1 MYIDSHA
8 HLYAP
13 EYSDDFDL
21 VLERA
26 RAAGIEAIV
35 VPGTTIETSRM
46 AVELAERHEEIY
58 ACVGYHPHDAHTA
71 TPEAMAEVAALAD
84 HPKVVAIGEIGCDY
98 HYDFCPRDTQMK
110 VFRAQLEL
118 AVDKDLPVVV
128 HTRKSIPE
136 AMALVEETVTRHP
149 MWRTSHAN
157 AHSHMAPPRGVFHCF
172 TGDAIQ
178 AWHLLEA
185 GISVSYPGIVTFKN
199 SPVLGTLRE
208 IGYDHI
214 LLETDSPYLAPV
226 PHRGKRNEP
235 SYLPLI
241 AARIANALDA
251 ELEDVARTARFN
263 TKRLF
268 GIGPAERPSI
278 VYKLKNALY
287 VNLTLRCSADCVFC
301 DRKGEA
307 VVKGFSLKIDQ
318 EPTVE
323 DLVQAIGDPT
333 RYDEIVFCGYGEPTV
348 RLDAVKEVSLAIK
361 QKGGKVRLNT
371 NGHGNILNGRDIVPE
386 LVGLIDAVSVSL
398 NTADPHQYGELMRV
412 DGERYHRAMIE
423 FATSSKRLIG
433 SVVMTLVDVP
443 EVNTARA
450 RTLVEDELGLELRVR
465 PYF

>member
-136 AMALVEETVTRHP
+136 AMALVEETVARHP

-157 AHSHMAPPRGVFHCF
+157 AHSH
-172 TGDAIQ
+172 
-178 AWHLLEA
+178 
-185 GISVSYPGIVTFKN
+185 
-199 SPVLGTLRE
+199 
-208 IGYDHI
+208 
-214 LLETDSPYLAPV
+214 
-226 PHRGKRNEP
+226 
-235 SYLPLI
+235 
-241 AARIANALDA
+241 
-251 ELEDVARTARFN
+251 
-263 TKRLF
+263 
-268 GIGPAERPSI
+268 
-278 VYKLKNALY
+278 
-287 VNLTLRCSADCVFC
+287 
-301 DRKGEA
+301 
-307 VVKGFSLKIDQ
+307 
-318 EPTVE
+318 
-323 DLVQAIGDPT
+323 
-333 RYDEIVFCGYGEPTV
+333 
-348 RLDAVKEVSLAIK
+348 
-361 QKGGKVRLNT
+361 
-371 NGHGNILNGRDIVPE
+371 
-386 LVGLIDAVSVSL
+386 
-398 NTADPHQYGELMRV
+398 
-412 DGERYHRAMIE
+412 
-423 FATSSKRLIG
+423 
-433 SVVMTLVDVP
+433 
-443 EVNTARA
+443 
-450 RTLVEDELGLELRVR
+450 
-465 PYF
+465 